1 MSLGGPPQDTGRETS
16 HHLTCGVST
25 PGLVWGNEKGMLLI
39 SDSTFF
45 CELDAE
51 ESAVLTHELFFGT

>member
-1 MSLGGPPQDTGRETS
+1 
-16 HHLTCGVST
+16 
-25 PGLVWGNEKGMLLI
+25 MLLI

-51 ESAVLTHELFFGT
+51 ESVVLTHELFFGT